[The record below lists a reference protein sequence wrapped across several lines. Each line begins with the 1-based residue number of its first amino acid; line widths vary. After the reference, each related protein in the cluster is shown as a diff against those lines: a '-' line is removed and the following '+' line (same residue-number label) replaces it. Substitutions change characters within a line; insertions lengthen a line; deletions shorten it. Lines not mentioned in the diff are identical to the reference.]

1 MTHRLLSLF
10 ILIFAALS
18 LSAQKFTV
26 KGTVINENDSKPFE
40 LATVRLLTADKQLIV
55 GTFTDSLGNFTLKT
69 DRKGNAIV
77 YATFVGCEPAE
88 KPITISQRS
97 DTVDVGIVKLFTSDI
112 ALRSAVVSATAAR
125 VEQKED
131 TTVFNAAA
139 YRTPDGATLEA
150 LVKQFPG
157 IEITDDG
164 KIKWNGKEIKEFLI
178 NGKDFFK
185 GDTELAMKNL
195 PVNLVSKIRAY
206 DKKSDYAEQTG
217 IDDGEENP
225 VLDIMTKRELNQT
238 LVSNIDLAG
247 GWDWDS
253 HVLYSGR
260 VFATRFTDKSRI
272 TFFGNRNNT
281 GNNGF
286 GGPRGMGGG
295 GGGNGITTTTMAGFD
310 FNWENGI
317 KRYAGGRV
325 EIGGNLNYRG
335 RDNESESTSSS
346 ENFMTNSTSKNYS
359 NSHNWGESVSHN
371 ISSSLRFQWDID
383 SLTNLSF
390 RPNYNWSRSNSSNRS
405 RSASFDADPFQKIP
419 GAEGTD
425 DVLSAFD
432 WLYDNYGP
440 LTDEQQEK
448 YQSQFSWEKNL
459 NNNTKFSLSESHNVS
474 GNLNITRRLTG
485 KQGRNISLQANG
497 GWSSTE
503 SSNYSLSNIYT
514 RQAAPATSEGAS
526 SSATV
531 LAEASVSSRRAPEA
545 SPSGYSL
552 TPNGTHQFTL
562 SPSKN
567 WNVSVGGSYV
577 EPIKGKWYG
586 ELRYNYSHR
595 FQDTDH
601 TLYNLYPLDAA
612 TREQLLEAYT
622 GNVTGRFA
630 YYHPQS
636 EGVGSISDITEFN
649 STEAL
654 NQLLTTNEADLM
666 AAIRDKDN
674 SRYST
679 YKYDNQRISAGVR
692 LNTQDANFNASV
704 SFNPEHTSLHYDRPG
719 LLSQPIDTVRT
730 VFTVSPQVR
739 FRYNFSKTNRLE
751 AFYRGNSSQPSMTNL
766 LPVVD
771 TSNPLNIST
780 GNPGLAPS
788 WSDSFRLSYNGY
800 NTNLQAGTMVNASFN
815 NSRRSISTRQITDEM
830 SGVRY
835 SRPENISGSWSAN
848 GGLNYNIGLG
858 RQKLFTLS
866 TGTDLSYSTSVGFSS
881 AKPAG
886 IEAQRPDEST
896 YDFMTRLFA
905 SVDNQK
911 TRAQTTR
918 VNENLNLAFRQ
929 TYWDISA
936 NGRMNYM
943 HSVSDAKNAQTMDT
957 WGFAYGLTGN
967 VNLDCG
973 FSVSTDIRM
982 NSRRGYSEKS
992 MNTNEL
998 IWNAQISQS
1007 FLKGKAL
1014 TLQLQFYDI
1023 LRQQSNISR
1032 NVTALSRSDSWND
1045 AINSYF
1051 LVHVIYK
1058 LNLFNGSHA
1067 NRSNEGERGPRGE
1080 GGRGGYGAPGQ
1091 GGPGGGYRGGYGGP
1105 GGGYGGG
1112 NRF

>member
-1 MTHRLLSLF
+1 MRHRLFALLLTLF
-10 ILIFAALS
+10 AVLGVAA
-18 LSAQKFTV
+18 QRYTIT
-26 KGTVINENDSKPFE
+26 GTVINEHDLKPFE
-40 LATVRLLTADKQLIV
+40 LATVRLLSPDRQLVV
-55 GTFTDSLGNFTLKT
+55 GTFTDSLGHFTLKT
-69 DRKGNAIV
+69 DRRGKALV
-77 YATFVGCEPAE
+77 YTTFVGCEPVE
-88 KPITISQRS
+88 KAITIGKS
-97 DTVDVGIVKLFTSDI
+97 DTLNVDTLRLFTTDI
-112 ALRSAVVSATAAR
+112 ALRSAVITATAAR

-157 IEITDDG
+157 IEVTDDG

-185 GDTELAMKNL
+185 GDTDLAMKNL

-217 IDDGEENP
+217 IDDGDESP

-253 HVLYSGR
+253 HALYSGR
-260 VFATRFTDKSRI
+260 VFATRFTDKSRVS
-272 TFFGNRNNT
+272 FFGNRNNT
-281 GNNGF
+281 GDNGF

-295 GGGNGITTTTMAGFD
+295 GGGNGITTSTTAGFD
-310 FNWENGI
+310 INWDNGK
-317 KRYAGGRV
+317 KRFESGRV
-325 EIGGNLNYRG
+325 EVGGNVYYRG
-335 RDNESESTSSS
+335 RNNETESTSSS
-346 ENFMTNSTSKNYS
+346 ENFMTGSSAKNYS
-359 NSHNWGESVSHN
+359 NSHSWGESTSHN
-371 ISSSLRFQWDID
+371 LGTSFRFMWSPD
-383 SLTNLSF
+383 SLTSLSF
-390 RPNYNWSRSNSSNRS
+390 RPNYNWSRSTNNNRS
-405 RSASFDADPFQKIP
+405 RSASFDADPFERIN
-419 GAEGTD
+419 GAESTD
-425 DVLSAFD
+425 DVLAAFD
-432 WLYDNYGP
+432 WLYDNYGT
-440 LTDEQQEK
+440 LTDEQQTN
-448 YQSQFSWEKNL
+448 YQTSYSWVKNL
-459 NNNTKFSLSESHNVS
+459 NNRTSFSLNESHNVS
-474 GNLNITRRLTG
+474 GNLNLTRRLTG
-485 KQGRNISLQANG
+485 KQGRNVSFQANG

-503 SSNYSLSNIYT
+503 SSSYSLSNIYT
-514 RQAAPATSEGAS
+514 RQAGKPEEGTEGA
-526 SSATV
+526 APTYV
-531 LAEASVSSRRAPEA
+531 LN
-545 SPSGYSL
+545 
-552 TPNGTHQFTL
+552 PNGTHQFTL

-577 EPIKGKWYG
+577 EPIVGKWFG
-586 ELRYNYSHR
+586 ELRYNYNHR

-601 TLYNLYPLDAA
+601 TLFNLYGLDAES
-612 TREQLLEAYT
+612 RDRLLASYT
-622 GNVTGRFA
+622 GNATGQFA
-630 YYHPQS
+630 YYHRNPD
-636 EGVGSISDITEFN
+636 GVGSIGDIMDFT
-649 STEAL
+649 STDYL
-654 NQLLTTNEADLM
+654 NHLLTTNESDLM
-666 AAIRDKDN
+666 AAIRDRDN

-679 YKYDNQRISAGVR
+679 YKYDTQRISAGVR
-692 LNTQDANFNASV
+692 LNTQDVNFNASL

-719 LLSQPIDTVRT
+719 LFATPIDTVRT

-751 AFYRGNSSQPSMTNL
+751 VFYRGNSNQPSMTNL

-771 TSNPLNIST
+771 TSNPLSIST

-788 WSDSFRLSYNGY
+788 WSDSFRFSYNGY
-800 NTNLQAGTMVNASFN
+800 NTERQAGTMVNASFN
-815 NSRRSISTRQITDEM
+815 NSRRNISTRQITDEL

-835 SRPENISGSWSAN
+835 SRPENISGNWSTN
-848 GGLNYNIGLG
+848 GGFNYNIGLG
-858 RQKLFTLS
+858 KLKLFTLS
-866 TGTDLSYSTSVGFSS
+866 TGTDLSYNTSVGFSS

-896 YDFMTRLFA
+896 YDFMTRLFG
-905 SVDNQK
+905 SVDNKK

-918 VNENLNLAFRQ
+918 VNENLNLAFRK

-943 HSVSDAKNAQTMDT
+943 HSVSDAQNAQNMDT
-957 WGFAYGLTGN
+957 WGFAYGLSGN

-973 FSVSTDIRM
+973 FSFSTDIRM
-982 NSRRGYSEKS
+982 NSRRGYYEKT

-1007 FLKGKAL
+1007 LLKSKAL

-1051 LVHVIYK
+1051 MVHVIYK
-1058 LNLFNGSHA
+1058 INLFNGTHA
-1067 NRSNEGERGPRGE
+1067 NRSEGGERGGRGE
-1080 GGRGGYGAPGQ
+1080 GGGQRGGNPG
-1091 GGPGGGYRGGYGGP
+1091 GGPGGQRGGFGGP

-1112 NRF
+1112 GYGGGRF